1 MYVPKVQTGEKRMN
15 LECKFCHRTVT
26 KDDFWKYVDG
36 GSYVCRDCARD
47 EWAKQEHAFAKE
59 WQQ

>member
-1 MYVPKVQTGEKRMN
+1 MN